1 MAEKVVLKVWGDELV
16 FSKVSQN
23 NVEFEIPQK
32 ALKFLCYALSNE
44 NIVTMWHNEKSFYE
58 SGELKSIAFI
68 DYLNEDKGQKCRNV
82 YEFSKERDLLSFE
95 SIYANAVLKITE
107 LNYVKNKVSGKIELA
122 KNDDFKKIEEFFGLL
137 KRDDNALAMMY
148 KNDNLTKEV
157 LLKGEYSL
165 YSGDVDDDFEG
176 EPKVNSY
183 MTFEYDKFGVLKNFG
198 IDEEIQ
204 ENPGTT
210 SCVVRDN
217 GGLDGLQL
225 DCRLY
230 ADIYTFREM
239 EDLLNYE
246 IKGDIALVEMREF
259 NKDKLKSIFGEYE
272 CDEKGDI
279 KSFEN
284 KNFSLKEVFL
294 KYVFD
299 LWSDESEDYEELV
312 DKRVKKGED
321 EYELCGYKLVDD
333 VCDEFSFCGA
343 FICKMM
349 TFEVPVKYI
358 SRIEK
363 VMIEESSI
371 YKEGEIALSK
381 AILMF

>member
-1 MAEKVVLKVWGDELV
+1 
-16 FSKVSQN
+16 
-23 NVEFEIPQK
+23 
-32 ALKFLCYALSNE
+32 
-44 NIVTMWHNEKSFYE
+44 
-58 SGELKSIAFI
+58 
-68 DYLNEDKGQKCRNV
+68 
-82 YEFSKERDLLSFE
+82 
-95 SIYANAVLKITE
+95 
-107 LNYVKNKVSGKIELA
+107 
-122 KNDDFKKIEEFFGLL
+122 
-137 KRDDNALAMMY
+137 MY

-210 SCVVRDN
+210 SCIVRDN

-284 KNFSLKEVFL
+284 KNFSLKEVF
-294 KYVFD
+294 
-299 LWSDESEDYEELV
+299 
-312 DKRVKKGED
+312 
-321 EYELCGYKLVDD
+321 
-333 VCDEFSFCGA
+333 
-343 FICKMM
+343 
-349 TFEVPVKYI
+349 
-358 SRIEK
+358 
-363 VMIEESSI
+363 
-371 YKEGEIALSK
+371 
-381 AILMF
+381 